1 MKTKDEVI
9 LTIESALELEK
20 GSLSMDA
27 SMGGIEQ
34 WDSLGHLSILSSL
47 DILFDGLVAPITN
60 ISQAK
65 SVSDILNILIENKLI
80 DN

>member
-1 MKTKDEVI
+1 M
-9 LTIESALELEK
+9 
-20 GSLSMDA
+20 GS
-27 SMGGIEQ
+27 IEQ

-65 SVSDILNILIENKLI
+65 SVTDILNILIENKLI